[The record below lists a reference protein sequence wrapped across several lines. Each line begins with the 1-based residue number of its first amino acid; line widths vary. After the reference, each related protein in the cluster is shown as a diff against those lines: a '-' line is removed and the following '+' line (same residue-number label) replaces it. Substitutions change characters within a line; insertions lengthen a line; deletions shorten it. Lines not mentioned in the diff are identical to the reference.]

1 MSKDKDWGFFSNP
14 FLHSTEGS
22 YISAMKIS
30 THHDSA
36 LANVKTDTFF
46 GPIYNNYHPLHL
58 SYKGAYDAWV
68 SQGDIQIS
76 ETLNLNQLLSLLSGS
91 KINQWD
97 IAIQNVFTKT
107 TPQYVALMAHHRV
120 PFQSGKQE
128 ERIEAVQSLS
138 TNLKGITALASVKT
152 DVDNFL
158 GQLNTANSTQKSG
171 KTAKTTNSNTLENQ
185 RIAICNSQYATLG
198 LLINHFSTTPN
209 MAAPY
214 FDLDTIRKSGQVD
227 FTGHLK
233 PLHSHNVCKHTF
245 SPEDVITVKNT
256 STVALQLFL
265 GLNKSTEAKSILPTG
280 IVTIGA
286 NSEQSIPAS
295 SLGDLTHTNLIIY
308 NPDAN
313 ITAEWEV
320 IL

>member
-1 MSKDKDWGFFSNP
+1 
-14 FLHSTEGS
+14 
-22 YISAMKIS
+22 
-30 THHDSA
+30 
-36 LANVKTDTFF
+36 
-46 GPIYNNYHPLHL
+46 
-58 SYKGAYDAWV
+58 
-68 SQGDIQIS
+68 
-76 ETLNLNQLLSLLSGS
+76 
-91 KINQWD
+91 
-97 IAIQNVFTKT
+97 
-107 TPQYVALMAHHRV
+107 MAHHRV

-320 IL
+320 SL